1 MNRSDIDE
9 LLTLQETADVLR
21 VSYKTVLRN
30 TWNETWPCVHI
41 GRAVRIRAS
50 VVAAIA
56 SGELEHRNGDCEAG
70 E

>member
-9 LLTLQETADVLR
+9 LLTLQETADVLHI
-21 VSYKTVLRN
+21 SYKTVLRH
-30 TWNETWPCVHI
+30 TWDKTWPCVHI

-56 SGELEHRNGDCEAG
+56 NGEFHANGNGDTEQ
-70 E
+70 